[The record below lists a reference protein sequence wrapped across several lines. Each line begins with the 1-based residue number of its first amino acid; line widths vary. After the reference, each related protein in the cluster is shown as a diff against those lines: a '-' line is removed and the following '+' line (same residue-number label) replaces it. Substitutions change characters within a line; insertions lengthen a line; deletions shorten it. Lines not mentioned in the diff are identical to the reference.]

1 MMYNKKILKYVTLYE
16 PFLQVSFSVQT
27 IKDRELF
34 YSKNWIIYNLLIFQN
49 SSLEMIKLLS
59 QAANQLMM
67 ISVQEYI
74 HATGRFL

>member
-1 MMYNKKILKYVTLYE
+1 MWLSTNL
-16 PFLQVSFSVQT
+16 FLQVSFSVQT

-49 SSLEMIKLLS
+49 SSLEMIELLS
-59 QAANQLMM
+59 QAANQLIM